1 MNDFK
6 LSPDDPR
13 LTAFALGEL
22 TGDER
27 IWVDAAIRQDPALQ
41 AALAEIRATLGEIQ
55 SALGHETA
63 AAEAVPA
70 QSFPAGKLVR
80 FFSRATRKATPPTKR
95 RRVVVEARE
104 DADKPSA
111 DPYPAAPTG
120 SKLLRFPQ
128 IYYVVGTA
136 AAACFAVLVS
146 LREPVASNPVVS
158 FSTEPTR
165 SYREIVLEAPVSE
178 PSEWVS
184 QANGLAPV
192 SVPDEGIEIDPAVLI
207 PSAPPAQALAGMLDA
222 DLSLLAQARREQERL
237 ADEPSSVAIAEA
249 APVLP
254 AAVEPAV
261 ATPPRERITFT
272 PVAPSSHGAIGTGV
286 PLGSI
291 VSGTPSFAL
300 ASAGHPG
307 NGPGE
312 TVVLSAMRVSGTR
325 AVGFATGSSGTPAG
339 TPRNGVY
346 DNDYLP
352 RPPPGA
358 KFLRGRE
365 TYAHARD
372 NEFLRTVHNPL
383 STFSIDVDTASYAN
397 VRRLLGQGLPPPRD
411 AVRIEELLNY
421 FPYHYAAPRNGAP
434 IAASLEVAEAPWA
447 PKHRLVRI
455 GLKARE
461 VPNTH
466 RAAASLV
473 FLLDVSSSMNQP
485 NKLPLVKQS
494 LRLLIGR
501 LRPDDRVAIVTYAGS
516 AGLVLPSTPVA
527 QTREILNALDG
538 LTPTNGSNGSSGIHL
553 AYEIAQMNFRKEGT
567 NRVILCTDGDFNL
580 GVTSEGDLMRY
591 IEGKARTGVFL
602 TVLGFGM
609 GNYKDATLEKL
620 ADSGNGNYGYIDSHR
635 EAEKLLVEQVSST
648 LVTVAED
655 VKVQVEFNPAR
666 VASYR
671 LIGYENRLLRKED
684 FNLDKVDAGEIGA
697 GHTMTALYEIVPVGV
712 ESDADFVP
720 VDELKYAPRG
730 TLNARLE
737 MPGSGRDAINHE
749 LLTVKVRFKKPD
761 SFFGWRRSLEFPLVD
776 APTPFARASADFRFA
791 AAVAQF
797 GMILRGSPYR
807 GEASMAD
814 VSAWASSAAS
824 PADDPGGYRSEF
836 IDLVRK
842 TQGIME

>member
-1 MNDFK
+1 
-6 LSPDDPR
+6 
-13 LTAFALGEL
+13 
-22 TGDER
+22 
-27 IWVDAAIRQDPALQ
+27 
-41 AALAEIRATLGEIQ
+41 
-55 SALGHETA
+55 
-63 AAEAVPA
+63 
-70 QSFPAGKLVR
+70 
-80 FFSRATRKATPPTKR
+80 
-95 RRVVVEARE
+95 
-104 DADKPSA
+104 
-111 DPYPAAPTG
+111 
-120 SKLLRFPQ
+120 
-128 IYYVVGTA
+128 
-136 AAACFAVLVS
+136 
-146 LREPVASNPVVS
+146 
-158 FSTEPTR
+158 
-165 SYREIVLEAPVSE
+165 
-178 PSEWVS
+178 
-184 QANGLAPV
+184 
-192 SVPDEGIEIDPAVLI
+192 
-207 PSAPPAQALAGMLDA
+207 
-222 DLSLLAQARREQERL
+222 
-237 ADEPSSVAIAEA
+237 
-249 APVLP
+249 
-254 AAVEPAV
+254 
-261 ATPPRERITFT
+261 
-272 PVAPSSHGAIGTGV
+272 V
-286 PLGSI
+286 PLGSV
-291 VSGTPSFAL
+291 VSGTPSFVL
-300 ASAGHPG
+300 ASAGNHG
-307 NGPGE
+307 GGPGD

-325 AVGFATGSSGTPAG
+325 AVGFATGSTGTPSGA
-339 TPRNGVY
+339 PQNGVY

-372 NEFLRTVHNPL
+372 NEFLPAVHNPL

-421 FPYHYAAPRNGAP
+421 FPYHYAPPRNGAP

-447 PKHRLVRI
+447 PQHRLVRI

-501 LRPDDRVAIVTYAGS
+501 LRPDDHVAIVTYAGN

-538 LTPTNGSNGSSGIHL
+538 LTPATGTNGSGGIHL
-553 AYEIAQMNFRKEGT
+553 AYEIAQANFRKDGT

-580 GVTSEGDLMRY
+580 GITSEGDLVRY

-609 GNYKDATLEKL
+609 GNYKDSTLEKL

-648 LVTVAED
+648 LVTVAKD

-666 VASYR
+666 VARYR

-697 GHTMTALYEIVPVGV
+697 GHSMTALYEIVPVGV
-712 ESDADFVP
+712 ESDADFAP

-776 APTPFARASADFRFA
+776 TSTPFARASADFRFA

-807 GEASMAD
+807 GDATLAD

-824 PADDPGGYRSEF
+824 PADDPGGYRTEF